1 MEPILKLDA
10 HTLESLIVEYKPTVR
25 HDGFHIEA
33 LQLGQARIR
42 YGVTSDM
49 LRPGNRVSGP
59 SLFAVAD
66 IAMYA
71 CVLAHIGPQP
81 MAVTSD
87 MTMHFLRGAN
97 PADLVCEARL
107 LRLGRRLAV
116 MQATIRSVGD
126 TRVVAEASGSYAL
139 PLGHVQAQT

>member
-10 HTLESLIVEYKPTVR
+10 HTLESLIVEYMPTVT

-71 CVLAHIGPQP
+71 LSLIHI
-81 MAVTSD
+81 
-87 MTMHFLRGAN
+87 
-97 PADLVCEARL
+97 
-107 LRLGRRLAV
+107 
-116 MQATIRSVGD
+116 
-126 TRVVAEASGSYAL
+126 
-139 PLGHVQAQT
+139 